1 MLTPRLTNSLYY
13 DSIPALLGD
22 IDQKIAS
29 LANSAYSNIVYS
41 LNYPIPGEVIE
52 DLLHY
57 KQILVYK
64 QCNIDYCKHFT
75 VDMIASRVMIL
86 INK

>member
-13 DSIPALLGD
+13 DSIPVLLKD
-22 IDQKIAS
+22 IDTKLAD
-29 LANSAYSNIVYS
+29 LANYQYNNIVFS
-41 LNYPIPGEVIE
+41 LNYYIPGEVIE

-57 KQILVYK
+57 KQILQYK
-64 QCNIDYCKHFT
+64 QCNPEYTCNYS
-75 VDMIASRVMIL
+75 VDMIASRVIIL